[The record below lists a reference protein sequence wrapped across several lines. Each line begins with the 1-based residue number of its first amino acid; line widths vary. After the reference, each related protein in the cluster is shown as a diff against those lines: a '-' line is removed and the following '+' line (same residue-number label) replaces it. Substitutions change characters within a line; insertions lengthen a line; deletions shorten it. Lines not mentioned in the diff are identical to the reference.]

1 MLDHS
6 QEAFSMI
13 SGKQKQDLKKDR
25 MLELALVRLIKGVK
39 KEVFPT
45 VCTQMMTSLTLT
57 VALFFVYLFQ

>member
-1 MLDHS
+1 MELHVL
-6 QEAFSMI
+6 EKKANLI
-13 SGKQKQDLKKDR
+13 SSDTWL
-25 MLELALVRLIKGVK
+25 LKGVK